1 MKKYICLLLI
11 LTSSFVSAQIKGNA
25 TTISRQNIMSTTDLG
40 NANIYGNQVRD
51 FRQQNLIPN
60 PVITLDVKALNNV
73 IADSYTAVFNVI
85 QIGETSE
92 ETNNLMKERIAKIKS
107 ELLSKGIYEK
117 DFVIDVISFVPVYET
132 VVEKKLFSK
141 KYNEVP
147 KGFELQQNIHIKFTK
162 VNQFEKILS
171 ACADNEIYN
180 LVKVDYFINDI
191 QAVYKNLRIAILKV
205 LKEKQQF
212 YSDLGFDLKIYT
224 PTIADTKYCYFPR
237 EFYKNYQAFN
247 SISLEALNKK
257 RGVLSAKKQTSYYYD
272 PISYKD
278 YDVVINPSIVEPV
291 IQVGMEIK
299 LQYSPKPEEPKPIE
313 KEVIKNKYFVISN
326 DGAINIKE
334 LKLEN

>member
-11 LTSSFVSAQIKGNA
+11 LTSSLVSAQIKGNA